1 MSDEA
6 PSPIDG
12 VNDKVRRTYG
22 GWRRST
28 TAEQMRA
35 DWDALFWSDASGA
48 ASEEITANGLPLMWV
63 QAEGVG
69 RERVF
74 VYLHGGGYKVGSA
87 RSHFDLV
94 ARLSAASD
102 AAGLILDYTR
112 APEALF
118 PTQIGEL
125 ETLCGWLVGQGY
137 ALDKLAFV
145 GDSAGGNLALAGVLR
160 LRVRGLPAPA
170 ALVLL
175 SPWTDLTA
183 SGESYETRADADPIH
198 QRFMIQNMAGNYL
211 GDADPAQPLAS
222 PLNADL
228 TGFPPMLIQVGDRET
243 VLDDARN
250 LAAKAERAGVSV
262 QLEVWD
268 GMIHVFQQF
277 PDELAEAREAIG
289 HIGAFLRAHLA

>member
-1 MSDEA
+1 MSETSQ
-6 PSPIDG
+6 SPIDI
-12 VNDKVRRTYG
+12 VIDKVRRTYG

-28 TAEQMRA
+28 SAEQMRA
-35 DWDALFWSDASGA
+35 DWDTLFGSDASGA
-48 ASEEITANGLPLMWV
+48 AGEAVNAAGLSLTWV
-63 QAEGVG
+63 QAPGVG
-69 RERVF
+69 RERLF

-94 ARLSAASD
+94 ARISAASG

-112 APEALF
+112 APEAQF
-118 PTQIGEL
+118 PAQIGEL
-125 ETLCGWLVGQGY
+125 ETLCAWLAEQGH
-137 ALDKLAFV
+137 AVDRVAFA

-160 LRVRGLPAPA
+160 LREKGLPLPA

-222 PLNADL
+222 PLHADL
-228 TGFPPMLIQVGDRET
+228 AGFPPMLIQVGDRET

-250 LAAKAERAGVSV
+250 LAAKAQGAGVPV

-277 PDELAEAREAIG
+277 PDELAEARQAID